1 MQDFRVEFD
10 IQLEQVYTA
19 KMFYGLF
26 DLLKKGYFKA
36 GTTIVAVHTGG
47 LEGLIRG

>member
-1 MQDFRVEFD
+1 MQDFRAEFD

-26 DLLKKGYFKA
+26 DLINKGHFEA
-36 GTTIVAVHTGG
+36 GTTLVAVHTGG
-47 LEGLIRG
+47 LQGLLRE